1 MFDNRTMETQAH
13 IPSAVV
19 PVSKGA
25 KIAADIRAWWETE
38 SADWDA
44 AVTGAEPGDLP
55 GGRDLWDGMPQVD
68 SKAIART
75 SPIFERHLGIP
86 LDVRL
91 IRPGGYATIDDAIGD
106 LVQKMEVAAERA
118 RRNGP

>member
-1 MFDNRTMETQAH
+1 MFDNRTMETQVH
-13 IPSAVV
+13 IASVAA
-19 PVSKGA
+19 PVSKTA
-25 KIAADIRAWWETE
+25 EIAADIQAWWDIE
-38 SADWDA
+38 STDWDA
-44 AVTGAEPGDLP
+44 AVTGADPGDLP

-91 IRPGGYATIDDAIGD
+91 IRPGGYTTIDDAIAD
-106 LVQKMEVAAERA
+106 LLPKMQVAADPA
-118 RRNGP
+118 PRNGA

>member
-1 MFDNRTMETQAH
+1 MMFENRTMEAQAH
-13 IPSAVV
+13 VASAAT
-19 PVSKGA
+19 PVGKA
-25 KIAADIRAWWETE
+25 AEIAADIRAWWETE
-38 SADWDA
+38 STDWDA
-44 AVTGAEPGDLP
+44 AVTGADPGDLP

-91 IRPGGYATIDDAIGD
+91 IRPGGYTNIDDAIAD
-106 LVQKMEVAAERA
+106 LVPKMEAAADPA
-118 RRNGP
+118 RRN